1 MDPSNG
7 YGYAYG
13 YGYNYQNG
21 HNGTNGAS
29 STSETR
35 QMRPRPFTVDEALPY
50 SPFSSVVPFNSD
62 IIPLP
67 TIGLGSSSSLFSN
80 AAETQQGRESLGSL
94 NAEAT
99 NPYQTSQ
106 RLQRTLKNLEQ
117 LLKPEDHTI
126 YNFKIGSK
134 IASLPD
140 ATPLKP
146 KLSPFAQMLYDSTK
160 VEYKTAERLEVPA
173 MRHKLQ
179 KQRTKS
185 QSKSR
190 NPSSSYV
197 NTNSQPYTANTNAT
211 IFPEAITTKPVA
223 EHANV
228 APKAKSQIAVEIPL
242 PKALAYT
249 HKQNPIPVSN
259 SHGMKISPK
268 ISHIQSSVPSPR
280 IAPVAVQD
288 NKQTQNIPPS
298 SSQPSISVVIPQS
311 QIKPEEYKVVEAL
324 PDSPDSPAKNRKRA
338 GSDEYEGNVSG
349 VIDQREKADI
359 AARNL
364 REYLQDVFEA
374 ENQFQPETNMSS
386 NFLISTNEGIGLAAN
401 TQTRLEGLLNRII
414 EVGRIKQVPLEDLIR
429 IQKLSEAALKE
440 AETLDLK
447 IDEEMGESDVES
459 LFLQISNAE
468 LGLKSARTSLRVMTG
483 GRDEKQLYSEDLIQ
497 SALNAFKNIMENFI
511 IPIVELRS
519 TGSTSTLFKLL
530 SPHKKVILNLLTQCR
545 RLLSLMAVLVANIDL
560 SETVINSLE
569 YAASRLIF
577 VENAHAEKDSVLG
590 IPKFDNLRVIAM
602 DVLAQVFNNNPK
614 ERAEIFNEILTSLEK
629 LPVTKQSAR
638 QFKLADGG
646 SIQLVSALIMK
657 LIQTSASKTDDAKE
671 KRRRKAQDALTG
683 DDEGHE
689 DGVNDADNRRRY
701 DTERRA
707 IERNVT
713 AIQELKDCG
722 ASLLESATQNT
733 GYVVNFIVSRA
744 IKSTKNGDT
753 PYRNLLDLFVED
765 FVTCLN
771 SPDWPAAELLLR
783 LFLFKMVQLAEAE
796 KTPAPAKN
804 MALDLLGSMGAAISE
819 LHFHVRKSAASLE
832 NRDGRMGQ
840 ALSRMVEESLKHEAN
855 THEILTWGGPYFMCL
870 DFMEDRCFADPQLA
884 SSISLLIVEW
894 ASQLA
899 DEYDNILDSDPDHER
914 IEENYGKVAYRLRMM
929 ITDKKWFSTEYGH
942 GSVDP
947 SHARLAYSVT
957 LLHSTFC
964 TSFSRVL
971 DILLRSM
978 FSEQATVRSKSLKSV
993 NQVLETDPTI
1003 LEREP
1008 TAKQMILRCSN
1019 DPSVGVRDSALGLIG
1034 KCISL
1039 VPSLEVEMT
1048 PSILQRVNDSG
1059 VGVRKRA
1066 MKLLKDIY
1074 LNNTNKDVRASIAD
1088 AILYR
1093 VTDLD
1098 DSVQELARSTIEEVW
1113 MLPFYKI
1120 TGSEDTSVQAK
1131 LAISDH
1137 VTLIIKTAQRQNGT
1151 SGVLDKVLQNLL
1163 SQKSKYPDA
1172 NFKVCKALVA
1182 AMFETI
1188 IDNAASEDSDAPN
1201 LRESLE
1207 VLTIFAKSNAN
1218 LFTADQIQLL
1228 QPYVANVGSG
1238 DEAAIYRSVVI
1249 IFRYVLPSLPKVQHG
1264 FLTEIRKHLLP
1275 TMTRSPKSILDD
1287 IVACLWIISSV
1298 LDDYHNLTR
1307 VVLSSLAGIQK
1318 MKSIDLNDSKRAD
1331 LVKKLTKLLLICGMC
1346 GKHCD
1351 LDPQHEIFKEKEFPK
1366 MKGTSVSKLMV
1377 DTFAPFAT
1385 PSQPMEVRKHA
1396 LDAMG
1401 MVCQSWPKN
1410 FSAANV
1416 YTTFI
1421 QVFSDQDLELE
1432 TIVMRAFKEYLSIEE
1447 KRSEESGD
1455 GAVGT
1460 GTDSKAKLG
1469 VMGGSQGDGVALDIA
1484 QRFLK
1489 DIARI
1494 ALGSQDKEALL
1505 AAEVV
1510 ASINRQGLVHPKE
1523 TACTLIALETSPT
1536 SKIADIAFREHR
1548 ALHEKHETILEKEYM
1563 RAVLAAYAYQRDVVK
1578 DTHGATLNPFTS
1590 KLWMMIEVMKIS
1602 KVKNRKKLFDS
1613 LCSRINFDPAKLD
1626 TIEDLPHHLDFAQ
1639 FIIEN
1644 LAFFEYQTVDEL
1656 LSTIDSMEKLVAG
1669 TGTGIAHAIET
1680 EVLHI
1685 SLDQPANETDAN
1697 GHSHLNVPKRDS
1709 MRLQQLTAISIM
1721 LTNLWE
1727 ARTYLRRQFG
1737 LMNRDGKVKGAT
1749 KDLSRAPVRV
1759 ASVTGDKFWSEVCGR
1774 MTSCES
1780 EDKMEAQCRAFV
1792 ELLNVDHDFKVSAE
1806 NDEIDER
1813 GRMSTPSD
1821 DEDGT
1826 PGPPGGSGRG
1836 RKRKAGANG
1845 ATGGRKKRARSSSI
1859 PRGRG
1864 KPKVTS
1870 FTPGKGASV
1879 ERNDE
1884 GEWE

>member
-1 MDPSNG
+1 MDSSNG
-7 YGYAYG
+7 YGYG

-21 HNGTNGAS
+21 HNGTDVAS

-50 SPFSSVVPFNSD
+50 SPFSSVVPFNS
-62 IIPLP
+62 
-67 TIGLGSSSSLFSN
+67 
-80 AAETQQGRESLGSL
+80 AEIQQGRGSLESL
-94 NAEAT
+94 NVEAT

-106 RLQRTLKNLEQ
+106 RLQRTLKDLEQ

-126 YNFKIGSK
+126 YNFKIGPK

-146 KLSPFAQMLYDSTK
+146 NLSPFAQMLYDSTK
-160 VEYKTAERLEVPA
+160 VEYKIAERLEVPA
-173 MRHKLQ
+173 MRHRMQ

-190 NPSSSYV
+190 NPSSSYG
-197 NTNSQPYTANTNAT
+197 NTNLQAHTANTNAT
-211 IFPEAITTKPVA
+211 IFPEATTTKPAA

-228 APKAKSQIAVEIPL
+228 VPKAKSQIAVEIPL
-242 PKALAYT
+242 PKALAPF
-249 HKQNPIPVSN
+249 HKQSPSPAPN
-259 SHGMKISPK
+259 SHPLFQDGK
-268 ISHIQSSVPSPR
+268 QS
-280 IAPVAVQD
+280 
-288 NKQTQNIPPS
+288 QNIPPS
-298 SSQPSISVVIPQS
+298 SSQPGISVVIPQS
-311 QIKPEEYKVVEAL
+311 QIKPEEYKVVEPL
-324 PDSPDSPAKNRKRA
+324 PDSPESPAKNRRRA

-349 VIDQREKADI
+349 VVDQREKADI

-374 ENQFQPETNMSS
+374 ENQFQPETNISN

-459 LFLQISNAE
+459 L
-468 LGLKSARTSLRVMTG
+468 VMTG

-519 TGSTSTLFKLL
+519 TGSTSALFKLL
-530 SPHKKVILNLLTQCR
+530 SAQKKAILNLLAQCR

-569 YAASRLIF
+569 YAASKLIF

-590 IPKFDNLRVIAM
+590 ISKFDNLRVIAM

-683 DDEGHE
+683 DDEGQE
-689 DGVNDADNRRRY
+689 DAINDADNRRRY

-707 IERNVT
+707 IEQNVT

-884 SSISLLIVEW
+884 SSISLMIVEW
-894 ASQLA
+894 ASKLA
-899 DEYDNILDSDPDHER
+899 DEYDNILDNDPDHER

-1048 PSILQRVNDSG
+1048 PSILHRVNDSG

-1163 SQKSKYPDA
+1163 SPKSKYPDA

-1318 MKSIDLNDSKRAD
+1318 MKSIDLNDPKRAD

-1366 MKGTSVSKLMV
+1366 MKGNSVSKLMV

-1626 TIEDLPHHLDFAQ
+1626 AIEDLPHHLDFAQ

-1697 GHSHLNVPKRDS
+1697 GHIHPDVPKRDLV
-1709 MRLQQLTAISIM
+1709 RLQQLTAISIM

-1737 LMNRDGKVKGAT
+1737 LMNRDGKVKGAI
-1749 KDLSRAPVRV
+1749 KDLSRAPVKV
-1759 ASVTGDKFWSEVCGR
+1759 TSVSGDKFWSEVCGR

-1836 RKRKAGANG
+1836 RKRKAGSNG
-1845 ATGGRKKRARSSSI
+1845 ALGGRKKRARSSSVS
-1859 PRGRG
+1859 RGRG
-1864 KPKVTS
+1864 KPKGAS
-1870 FTPGKGASV
+1870 FISGKGASV

-1884 GEWE
+1884 GEWDN

>member
-1 MDPSNG
+1 MDSSSNG
-7 YGYAYG
+7 YGYY
-13 YGYNYQNG
+13 NG

-29 STSETR
+29 SSRESR
-35 QMRPRPFTVDEALPY
+35 NMRPRPFTVDEALPY

-67 TIGLGSSSSLFSN
+67 TIGLGSSSSLFPN
-80 AAETQQGRESLGSL
+80 AAETQQGRQSLESL
-94 NAEAT
+94 NADAT

-106 RLQRTLKNLEQ
+106 RLQRTLKELEK
-117 LLKPEDHTI
+117 LLHPKDHTE
-126 YNFKIGSK
+126 YNFKIGPK
-134 IASLPD
+134 IASVPD
-140 ATPLKP
+140 STHLKP
-146 KLSPFAQMLYDSTK
+146 NLSPFAQMLYDSTK
-160 VEYKTAERLEVPA
+160 VEYRTAERSEVPA
-173 MRHKLQ
+173 MRHKIQ
-179 KQRTKS
+179 KQRAKSQTKS
-185 QSKSR
+185 RS
-190 NPSSSYV
+190 PSSSFV
-197 NTNSQPYTANTNAT
+197 NANLQAHNANANAT
-211 IFPEAITTKPVA
+211 IFPEAITTKPVV
-223 EHANV
+223 EYANV
-228 APKAKSQIAVEIPL
+228 TPRPKSQIAVEVPL
-242 PKALAYT
+242 PNAAT
-249 HKQNPIPVSN
+249 FVHKQSPIPAT
-259 SHGMKISPK
+259 SHVTKISPQT
-268 ISHIQSSVPSPR
+268 SHTQLPIPPPPGV
-280 IAPVAVQD
+280 APAADQD
-288 NKQTQNIPPS
+288 GQQNQNIPS
-298 SSQPSISVVIPQS
+298 SSPQPIISVIIPQS
-311 QIKPEEYKVVEAL
+311 QSRPEEYKVVEAL
-324 PDSPDSPAKNRKRA
+324 PDSPDSPARKRRRV
-338 GSDEYEGNVSG
+338 GSNEYEENVSG
-349 VIDQREKADI
+349 VIDQREKAEI

-374 ENQFQPETNMSS
+374 ENQFQPDTDVS
-386 NFLISTNEGIGLAAN
+386 NHFFISTNEGISLAAN
-401 TQTRLEGLLNRII
+401 PQMRLEPLLNRII
-414 EVGRIKQVPLEDLIR
+414 EVGRFKQVPLEDLIR

-447 IDEEMGESDVES
+447 IDEEMGESDVET
-459 LFLQISNAE
+459 LFLQIANAE

-497 SALNAFKNIMENFI
+497 SALNAFKNIMETFI
-511 IPIVELRS
+511 IPVVELRS

-530 SPHKKVILNLLTQCR
+530 SAQKKVILNLLAQCR

-569 YAASRLIF
+569 FAATKLIF
-577 VENAHAEKDSVLG
+577 VENAHAEKDSILG
-590 IPKFDNLRVIAM
+590 ISKFDNLRVVAM

-629 LPVTKQSAR
+629 LPVSKQSAR

-657 LIQTSASKTDDAKE
+657 LIQTSASKSDDAKE
-671 KRRRKAQDALTG
+671 KRRRKAHDALTG
-683 DDEGHE
+683 DDEVQE
-689 DGVNDADNRRRY
+689 DGTNDADNRRRY
-701 DTERRA
+701 DTEKRA
-707 IERNVT
+707 IEQNVT
-713 AIQELKDCG
+713 AIQELKDCE
-722 ASLLESATQNT
+722 APLLESATQNT

-765 FVTCLN
+765 FITCLN
-771 SPDWPAAELLLR
+771 STDWPAAELLLR
-783 LFLFKMVQLAEAE
+783 LFLFKMVQLAEAD

-819 LHFHVRKSAASLE
+819 LHSYVRKTAASLE
-832 NRDGRMGQ
+832 NRDSRMGQ
-840 ALSRMVEESLKHEAN
+840 ALSRMAEETLRHEAN
-855 THEILTWGGPYFMCL
+855 IHEILTWGGPYLMCL
-870 DFMEDRCFADPQLA
+870 DFMEDRSFSDPQLT
-884 SSISLLIVEW
+884 SSVSLLIVEW
-894 ASQLA
+894 ASQLIT
-899 DEYDNILDSDPDHER
+899 EYDNISEDDPDHER

-929 ITDKKWFSTEYGH
+929 ITDKRWFSTEHGY

-947 SHARLAYSVT
+947 NHARLAYSLT
-957 LLHSTFC
+957 LLHSNFC
-964 TSFSRVL
+964 KSFSRVL

-1003 LEREP
+1003 LDREP
-1008 TAKQMILRCSN
+1008 AAKQMILRCSN

-1039 VPSLEVEMT
+1039 VPALEVEMT

-1074 LNNTNKDVRASIAD
+1074 LNNTNKDVKASIAD

-1098 DSVQELARSTIEEVW
+1098 DGVQELARSTIEEVW
-1113 MLPFYKI
+1113 MLPFYKV

-1151 SGVLDKVLQNLL
+1151 STVLDKVLQNLL
-1163 SQKSKYPDA
+1163 SPKSKYPDA
-1172 NFKVCKALVA
+1172 NFKVCRALVA

-1188 IDNAASEDSDAPN
+1188 IDNPASEDSEAPTARDA
-1201 LRESLE
+1201 LE
-1207 VLTIFAKSNAN
+1207 VLTIFAKSNPN
-1218 LFTADQIQLL
+1218 LFTAEQIQLL
-1228 QPYVANVGSG
+1228 QPYVSNVGSG
-1238 DEAAIYRSVVI
+1238 DEAAIYRSVVV

-1264 FLTEIRKHLLP
+1264 FLTAIRKDLLP

-1318 MKSIDLNDSKRAD
+1318 MKTIDLNDPKRAD
-1331 LVKKLTKLLLICGMC
+1331 FVKKLTKLLLICGMC

-1351 LDPQHEIFKEKEFPK
+1351 LDPQHQVFKEKEFPS
-1366 MKGTSVSKLMV
+1366 MKGTSVSKLMI

-1432 TIVMRAFKEYLSIEE
+1432 SIVMRAFKEYLSIEE
-1447 KRSEESGD
+1447 KRSEESVD

-1494 ALGSQDKEALL
+1494 ALGGQDKEALL

-1536 SKIADIAFREHR
+1536 SKIADIAFREHK

-1656 LSTIDSMEKLVAG
+1656 LSTINSMEKLVSA

-1685 SLDQPANETDAN
+1685 SLDQPVNEADTN
-1697 GHSHLNVPKRDS
+1697 GHLRPEVPKRDLT
-1709 MRLQQLTAISIM
+1709 RLQQLTAISIM

-1727 ARTYLRRQFG
+1727 ARTFLRRQFG
-1737 LMNRDGKVKGAT
+1737 LMNRDGKVKGAN
-1749 KDLSRAPVRV
+1749 KDLSRAPIKVT
-1759 ASVTGDKFWSEVCGR
+1759 SVTGDKFWADICGR
-1774 MTSCES
+1774 MTSYDS
-1780 EDKMEAQCRAFV
+1780 EDKMEEQCRAFV
-1792 ELLNVDHDFKVSAE
+1792 ELLNVDHDFKVSTE
-1806 NDEIDER
+1806 NDEVDER

-1821 DEDGT
+1821 DEDST

-1836 RKRKAGANG
+1836 RKRKASTNG
-1845 ATGGRKKRARSSSI
+1845 AAGGRKKRARSSSI

-1864 KPKVTS
+1864 RPKGASSST
-1870 FTPGKGASV
+1870 GKGASV
-1879 ERNDE
+1879 ERNDNE

>member
-1 MDPSNG
+1 MDSSNG
-7 YGYAYG
+7 YSYH
-13 YGYNYQNG
+13 NG
-21 HNGTNGAS
+21 HNGSNGAS
-29 STSETR
+29 SFIESR

-67 TIGLGSSSSLFSN
+67 TIGLGSSASLFPN
-80 AAETQQGRESLGSL
+80 DVEREQGRESLESL
-94 NAEAT
+94 NADAR

-106 RLQRTLKNLEQ
+106 RLQRTLKDLEK
-117 LLKPEDHTI
+117 LLKPEDHTE
-126 YNFKIGSK
+126 YNFKIGPK

-140 ATPLKP
+140 STPLKP
-146 KLSPFAQMLYDSTK
+146 NLSPFAQMLYDSTK
-160 VEYKTAERLEVPA
+160 VDYRTAERSEAPT
-173 MRHKLQ
+173 MRHKVQ

-185 QSKSR
+185 QTKSR
-190 NPSSSYV
+190 TPSSSYV
-197 NTNSQPYTANTNAT
+197 NTNLQAHNANANAT
-211 IFPEAITTKPVA
+211 IFPEATSTKPAA
-223 EHANV
+223 EYAN
-228 APKAKSQIAVEIPL
+228 AIARPKSQIAVEIPL
-242 PKALAYT
+242 AKAPTTT
-249 HKQNPIPVSN
+249 HKRSPV
-259 SHGMKISPK
+259 PAA
-268 ISHIQSSVPSPR
+268 ISHVTKINTPSHIEQAGLVSIQGIQQS
-280 IAPVAVQD
+280 
-288 NKQTQNIPPS
+288 QNSPPS
-298 SSQPSISVVIPQS
+298 SSQLSISVIIPKS
-311 QIKPEEYKVVEAL
+311 QIRPEEYKVVEAL
-324 PDSPDSPAKNRKRA
+324 PDSPGSPPIKRRRA

-349 VIDQREKADI
+349 IIDQREKAEI
-359 AARNL
+359 AVRNL
-364 REYLQDVFEA
+364 REYLQDIFEA
-374 ENQFQPETNMSS
+374 ENQFQPDTDISS
-386 NFLISTNEGIGLAAN
+386 NFFISTIDGIGLAAN
-401 TQTRLEGLLNRII
+401 PQSRVEGLLNRII
-414 EVGRIKQVPLEDLIR
+414 EVGRFKQVPLDDLIR

-440 AETLDLK
+440 TETLNLK
-447 IDEEMGESDVES
+447 IDEEMGESDVET
-459 LFLQISNAE
+459 LFLQVANAE
-468 LGLKSARTSLRVMTG
+468 LGLKSARTSLRLMTG
-483 GRDEKQLYSEDLIQ
+483 GRDEKQLYSEDVIQ
-497 SALNAFKNIMENFI
+497 SALNAFKNIMETFI

-519 TGSTSTLFKLL
+519 SGSTSTLFKLL
-530 SPHKKVILNLLTQCR
+530 SAQKKVILNLLAQCR
-545 RLLSLMAVLVANIDL
+545 RLLSLMAVLVADIDL

-569 YAASRLIF
+569 FVATKLIF
-577 VENAHAEKDSVLG
+577 VENAHAEKDSILG
-590 IPKFDNLRVIAM
+590 ISKFDSLRVVAM
-602 DVLAQVFNNNPK
+602 DVLAQVFNNHPK

-629 LPVTKQSAR
+629 LPVSKQSAR
-638 QFKLADGG
+638 QFRLADGG

-657 LIQTSASKTDDAKE
+657 LIQTCARKTDDAKE
-671 KRRRKAQDALTG
+671 KRRLKVQQAING
-683 DDEGHE
+683 DDEGQE
-689 DGVNDADNRRRY
+689 DEIDDGNSRRRY
-701 DTERRA
+701 DTEKRA
-707 IERNVT
+707 VEQNVT
-713 AIQELKDCG
+713 AIYELKECG

-765 FVTCLN
+765 FITCLN
-771 SPDWPAAELLLR
+771 STEWPAAELLLR
-783 LFLFKMVQLAEAE
+783 VFLFKMVQLAEVD

-819 LHFHVRKSAASLE
+819 LHSHVRKTASSLE
-832 NRDGRMGQ
+832 NRDGHMGK
-840 ALSRMVEESLKHEAN
+840 ALSRMVEESLKNEAN
-855 THEILTWGGPYFMCL
+855 IHEILAWGGPYFMSL
-870 DFMEDRCFADPQLA
+870 DYMEDRCFTDPQLA
-884 SSISLLIVEW
+884 SSVSLLIVQW
-894 ASQLA
+894 ASKLVI
-899 DEYDNILDSDPDHER
+899 EYDNISNDDPDHER

-929 ITDKKWFSTEYGH
+929 ITDKRWFSTEYGY

-947 SHARLAYSVT
+947 SHARLAYSLT
-957 LLHSTFC
+957 LLQSTFC
-964 TSFSRVL
+964 KSFTRVL

-1003 LEREP
+1003 LDREP

-1039 VPSLEVEMT
+1039 VPALEVEMT
-1048 PSILQRVNDSG
+1048 PSILHRVNDSG

-1066 MKLLKDIY
+1066 MKLLKEIY

-1098 DSVQELARSTIEEVW
+1098 DGVQELARSTIEEVW

-1137 VTLIIKTAQRQNGT
+1137 VTLIIKTAQRQNGA
-1151 SGVLDKVLQNLL
+1151 SSVLDKVLQNLL

-1188 IDNAASEDSDAPN
+1188 IDNPASEDSDAPN
-1201 LRESLE
+1201 ARNALE
-1207 VLTIFAKSNAN
+1207 VLTIFAKSNPN

-1228 QPYVANVGSG
+1228 QPYVSNVGSS
-1238 DEAAIYRSVVI
+1238 DEAAIYRSVVV
-1249 IFRYVLPSLPKVQHG
+1249 IFRYVLPTLPKVQHG
-1264 FLTEIRKHLLP
+1264 FLTTIRNHLLP
-1275 TMTRSPKSILDD
+1275 TISRSPKLILED
-1287 IVACLWIISSV
+1287 IIACLWIISSV
-1298 LDDYHNLTR
+1298 LGDYHNLTR
-1307 VVLSSLAGIQK
+1307 VVLSSLANIHK
-1318 MKSIDLNDSKRAD
+1318 MKNIDLNDPRRAD
-1331 LVKKLTKLLLICGMC
+1331 SIKKLTRLLIICGMC

-1351 LDPQHEIFKEKEFPK
+1351 LDPQHNVFKEKEFPN
-1366 MKGTSVSKLMV
+1366 MKDTSVSKLMV
-1377 DTFAPFAT
+1377 DTFAPFAV

-1401 MVCQSWPKN
+1401 MVCQFRPKN
-1410 FSAANV
+1410 FSAKNV
-1416 YTTFI
+1416 YTAFL
-1421 QVFSDQDLELE
+1421 QVFSDQDLELKA
-1432 TIVMRAFKEYLSIEE
+1432 IVMRAFKEYLSIEE

-1455 GAVGT
+1455 GAVET
-1460 GTDSKAKLG
+1460 GTDSTAKLG
-1469 VMGGSQGDGVALDIA
+1469 VMGGNQSDGVALDIA

-1489 DIARI
+1489 DIACI

-1510 ASINRQGLVHPKE
+1510 ASINRQGLVHPKN
-1523 TACTLIALETSPT
+1523 TASTLIALETSPM
-1536 SKIADIAFREHR
+1536 SKIADIAFREHK

-1563 RAVLAAYAYQRDVVK
+1563 PAVLAAYEYQRDVVK
-1578 DTHGATLNPFTS
+1578 NTHGATLNPFTS
-1590 KLWMMIEVMKIS
+1590 KLWMMIDVMKIS
-1602 KVKNRKKLFDS
+1602 KVKNRKKLFGN
-1613 LCSRINFDPAKLD
+1613 LCSRIDFDPAKLD
-1626 TIEDLPHHLDFAQ
+1626 AIKDIPHHLDFSQ

-1656 LSTIDSMEKLVAG
+1656 LSTINSMEKLVAS

-1697 GHSHLNVPKRDS
+1697 GFVHPEEPKRDS
-1709 MRLQQLTAISIM
+1709 IRLQQLTAFSIM

-1737 LMNRDGKVKGAT
+1737 LMNRDGKVKGST
-1749 KDLSRAPVRV
+1749 KDLNRAPVKV
-1759 ASVTGDKFWSEVCGR
+1759 PSVTGDKFWSELCSR
-1774 MTSCES
+1774 MTSYDS
-1780 EDKMEAQCRAFV
+1780 EDKMEQQCRAFV

-1806 NDEIDER
+1806 NDEVYER
-1813 GRMSTPSD
+1813 ARMSTPSE

-1836 RKRKAGANG
+1836 RKRKAGVNG
-1845 ATGGRKKRARSSSI
+1845 AAVGRKKRARSSSV

-1864 KPKVTS
+1864 RPKGTGS
-1870 FTPGKGASV
+1870 GSGKRASV
-1879 ERNDE
+1879 ERNDDYDD

>member
-1 MDPSNG
+1 MDSSHG
-7 YGYAYG
+7 YGYG

-21 HNGTNGAS
+21 HNGSTGAS
-29 STSETR
+29 SSSETR

-80 AAETQQGRESLGSL
+80 AAETQQGRESLESL

-106 RLQRTLKNLEQ
+106 RLQRTLKDLEQ

-126 YNFKIGSK
+126 YNFKIGPK

-140 ATPLKP
+140 ATSLKP
-146 KLSPFAQMLYDSTK
+146 NLSPFAQMLYDSTK
-160 VEYKTAERLEVPA
+160 VEYKRAERLEVPA
-173 MRHKLQ
+173 MRHKIQ

-190 NPSSSYV
+190 NSSSSYV
-197 NTNSQPYTANTNAT
+197 NSISQAHTANTNTT
-211 IFPEAITTKPVA
+211 IFSEATTTKPAA
-223 EHANV
+223 EYAIV

-242 PKALAYT
+242 PKALAPV
-249 HKQNPIPVSN
+249 HKPSPSPASN
-259 SHGMKISPK
+259 LHVMKISPK
-268 ISHIQSSVPSPR
+268 IAPIQSSVPPQA
-280 IAPVAVQD
+280 APAAFQD
-288 NKQTQNIPPS
+288 GKQSQNIPLS
-298 SSQPSISVVIPQS
+298 SSQPGISVVIPQS
-311 QIKPEEYKVVEAL
+311 QIKPEEYKVVEPL
-324 PDSPDSPAKNRKRA
+324 PDSPESPPKNRRRA

-374 ENQFQPETNMSS
+374 ENQFQPETNISS

-401 TQTRLEGLLNRII
+401 AQMRLEGLLNRII

-459 LFLQISNAE
+459 LILQISNAE
-468 LGLKSARTSLRVMTG
+468 LGLKSARTSLRIMTG

-530 SPHKKVILNLLTQCR
+530 SAQKKAILNLLAQCR

-569 YAASRLIF
+569 YAASKLIF

-602 DVLAQVFNNNPK
+602 DVLGQVFNNNPK

-683 DDEGHE
+683 DDEGQE
-689 DGVNDADNRRRY
+689 DGINDADNRRRY

-707 IERNVT
+707 IEQNVT

-765 FVTCLN
+765 F
-771 SPDWPAAELLLR
+771 
-783 LFLFKMVQLAEAE
+783 K

-870 DFMEDRCFADPQLA
+870 DFMEGRCFADPQLA

-899 DEYDNILDSDPDHER
+899 DEYDNIPDSDPDHER

-929 ITDKKWFSTEYGH
+929 ITDKKWYSTEYGH

-1048 PSILQRVNDSG
+1048 PSILHRVNDSG

-1098 DSVQELARSTIEEVW
+1098 DGVQELARSTIEEVW

-1120 TGSEDTSVQAK
+1120 TASEDTSVQAK

-1137 VTLIIKTAQRQNGT
+1137 VTLIVKTAQRQNGT

-1163 SQKSKYPDA
+1163 SPKSKYPDA

-1201 LRESLE
+1201 IRESLE

-1318 MKSIDLNDSKRAD
+1318 MKSIDLNDPKRAD

-1366 MKGTSVSKLMV
+1366 MKGNSVSKLMV

-1590 KLWMMIEVMKIS
+1590 KLWMMIEIMKIS

-1697 GHSHLNVPKRDS
+1697 GHIHPEVPKRDL

-1749 KDLSRAPVRV
+1749 RDLSRTPVKV
-1759 ASVTGDKFWSEVCGR
+1759 TSVSGDKFWSEVCGR

-1836 RKRKAGANG
+1836 RKRKAGTNG
-1845 ATGGRKKRARSSSI
+1845 STGGRKKRARSSSI
-1859 PRGRG
+1859 SRGRG
-1864 KPKVTS
+1864 KPKGAS
-1870 FTPGKGASV
+1870 LISGKGASV

-1884 GEWE
+1884 GDWDN

>member
-1 MDPSNG
+1 MDANNG
-7 YGYAYG
+7 YGYH
-13 YGYNYQNG
+13 NG
-21 HNGTNGAS
+21 HTGSNGAS
-29 STSETR
+29 SSRECR

-80 AAETQQGRESLGSL
+80 ASERQQGRESLESL
-94 NAEAT
+94 NADAT

-106 RLQRTLKNLEQ
+106 RLQRTLKDLEA
-117 LLKPEDHTI
+117 LLNPEDRI
-126 YNFKIGSK
+126 NYNFKIGPK
-134 IASLPD
+134 IASPPD
-140 ATPLKP
+140 FAPLKP
-146 KLSPFAQMLYDSTK
+146 NLSPFAQMLYDSTK
-160 VEYKTAERLEVPA
+160 VEYRAVARSEAPSMKHRV
-173 MRHKLQ
+173 Q
-179 KQRTKS
+179 KQRTKF
-185 QSKSR
+185 QTKSR
-190 NPSSSYV
+190 TPSSSYV
-197 NTNSQPYTANTNAT
+197 NTNLQAHEANANAA
-211 IFPEAITTKPVA
+211 IFPEFRTTKPAA
-223 EHANV
+223 EYANV
-228 APKAKSQIAVEIPL
+228 TTKPKTQIAVEIPL
-242 PKALAYT
+242 QKAPATVY
-249 HKQNPIPVSN
+249 KQVTVPVPNSPVSKIN
-259 SHGMKISPK
+259 HQKSHSLTPTIPPPRAVSAA
-268 ISHIQSSVPSPR
+268 IQGDQQSK
-280 IAPVAVQD
+280 
-288 NKQTQNIPPS
+288 NLPPS
-298 SSQPSISVVIPQS
+298 SSQLSISIIIPQS
-311 QIKPEEYKVVEAL
+311 QIRTEEYKVVEAI
-324 PDSPDSPAKNRKRA
+324 PASPDSPARKRSRA
-338 GSDEYEGNVSG
+338 GSEEYEGNVSG
-349 VIDQREKADI
+349 VIDQRRKAEI

-364 REYLQDVFEA
+364 REYLEDIFEA
-374 ENQFQPETNMSS
+374 ENRFQPDTDISS
-386 NFLISTNEGIGLAAN
+386 NFFISTNEGIGLAASP
-401 TQTRLEGLLNRII
+401 QTRVEGLLNRII
-414 EVGRIKQVPLEDLIR
+414 EVGRFKQVPLDDLIR

-440 AETLDLK
+440 TETLNLK
-447 IDEEMGESDVES
+447 IDEEMGESDVET
-459 LFLQISNAE
+459 LFLQIEPAE
-468 LGLKSARTSLRVMTG
+468 LGLKSARTALRLMAG
-483 GRDEKQLYSEDLIQ
+483 GRDEKQLYSEDIIQ
-497 SALNAFKNIMENFI
+497 SALNAFKNIMENFM
-511 IPIVELRS
+511 IPIAEMRS
-519 TGSTSTLFKLL
+519 TGPTSTLFKLL
-530 SPHKKVILNLLTQCR
+530 SARKEAITNLLAQCR

-560 SETVINSLE
+560 SETVISSLE
-569 YAASRLIF
+569 FAVSKLIF
-577 VENAHAEKDSVLG
+577 VENAHAEKDSILG
-590 IPKFDNLRVIAM
+590 ISKFDYLRVVAM

-629 LPVTKQSAR
+629 LPVSKQSAR
-638 QFKLADGG
+638 QFRLLDGG

-657 LIQTSASKTDDAKE
+657 LIQTTASKTDDAKE
-671 KRRRKAQDALTG
+671 KRRLKAQDSLNG
-683 DDEGHE
+683 DGEDQEDEV
-689 DGVNDADNRRRY
+689 DDANSHRRY
-701 DTERRA
+701 DTEKRA
-707 IERNVT
+707 IEQNVT

-722 ASLLESATQNT
+722 DPLLDRATRSTNH
-733 GYVVNFIVSRA
+733 VVNFIVGRA

-765 FVTCLN
+765 FITCLN
-771 SPDWPAAELLLR
+771 STDWPAAELLLR
-783 LFLFKMVQLAEAE
+783 LLLFKMVQLAEAD

-819 LHFHVRKSAASLE
+819 LHSHVRKTAASLE
-832 NRDGRMGQ
+832 NRDGRMGR
-840 ALSRMVEESLKHEAN
+840 ALSRMVEESLNNEAN
-855 THEILTWGGPYFMCL
+855 IHEILIWGGPYFMCL
-870 DFMEDRCFADPQLA
+870 DYMEDRCFTDPQLT
-884 SSISLLIVEW
+884 SSISLLIAEW
-894 ASQLA
+894 ASKLTT
-899 DEYDNILDSDPDHER
+899 EYDNIPDDDPDHQR
-914 IEENYGKVAYRLRMM
+914 TEENYGKVAYRLRMM
-929 ITDKKWFSTEYGH
+929 ITDKRWFSTEYSY

-947 SHARLAYSVT
+947 SHARLAYSLT
-957 LLHSTFC
+957 LLHSPFC
-964 TSFSRVL
+964 KSFSRVL

-993 NQVLETDPTI
+993 HQVLETDPTI
-1003 LEREP
+1003 LDREP
-1008 TAKQMILRCSN
+1008 TAKQMILRCAN
-1019 DPSVGVRDSALGLIG
+1019 DPSVSVRDSALGLIG

-1039 VPSLEVEMT
+1039 RPALEVEMT

-1098 DSVQELARSTIEEVW
+1098 DGVQELARSTIEEVW
-1113 MLPFYKI
+1113 MLPFYKV
-1120 TGSEDTSVQAK
+1120 TGSEDTSVQAR

-1151 SGVLDKVLQNLL
+1151 SSVLDKVLQNLL
-1163 SQKSKYPDA
+1163 SPKSKYPDA

-1188 IDNAASEDSDAPN
+1188 IDNPASEDSDAPN
-1201 LRESLE
+1201 SRDALE
-1207 VLTIFAKSNAN
+1207 VLTIFAKSNPN

-1228 QPYVANVGSG
+1228 QPYVSNVGSG
-1238 DEAAIYRSVVI
+1238 DEAAIYRSVVV

-1264 FLTEIRKHLLP
+1264 FLTAIRKDLLP

-1287 IVACLWIISSV
+1287 IIACLWIISSV

-1307 VVLSSLAGIQK
+1307 VVLSSLAGIHK
-1318 MKSIDLNDSKRAD
+1318 MKNIDLNDPKRAD

-1351 LDPQHEIFKEKEFPK
+1351 LDPQHQVFKEKEFPN
-1366 MKGTSVSKLMV
+1366 MKGTSVSRLMV
-1377 DTFAPFAT
+1377 DTFAPFSI

-1410 FSAANV
+1410 FTAANV
-1416 YTTFI
+1416 YTAFI

-1447 KRSEESGD
+1447 KRSEEEGD

-1489 DIARI
+1489 DVARI
-1494 ALGSQDKEALL
+1494 ALSSQDKEALL

-1536 SKIADIAFREHR
+1536 NKIADIAFREHK

-1563 RAVLAAYAYQRDVVK
+1563 RAVTAAYVYQRDVVK

-1590 KLWMMIEVMKIS
+1590 KLWMMIEIMKIS

-1613 LCSRINFDPAKLD
+1613 LCSRISFDPAKLD
-1626 TIEDLPHHLDFAQ
+1626 AIEDLPHHLEFAQ

-1656 LSTIDSMEKLVAG
+1656 FSTINSMEKLVTA
-1669 TGTGIAHAIET
+1669 TGTGIAHSIET
-1680 EVLHI
+1680 EILHI
-1685 SLDQPANETDAN
+1685 SLDQPAEVADEN
-1697 GHSHLNVPKRDS
+1697 GHVHQEKPKRDS
-1709 MRLQQLTAISIM
+1709 TRLKQLTAISVM

-1737 LMNRDGKVKGAT
+1737 LMSRDGKVKGAT
-1749 KDLSRAPVRV
+1749 KDLNRAPVKV
-1759 ASVTGDKFWSEVCGR
+1759 PGITGDKFWSEVSSR

-1780 EDKMEAQCRAFV
+1780 EEKMEEQCRTFV
-1792 ELLNVDHDFKVSAE
+1792 ELLHVDHDFKVSTE
-1806 NDEIDER
+1806 DDEVDER
-1813 GRMSTPSD
+1813 ARMSTPSD
-1821 DEDGT
+1821 DENST

-1845 ATGGRKKRARSSSI
+1845 AVGGRKKRARSSSV

-1864 KPKVTS
+1864 RPKGSTS
-1870 FTPGKGASV
+1870 APGKRTSI
-1879 ERNDE
+1879 ERDDDDFE
-1884 GEWE
+1884 LE